1 MTSFYNTTLNAQ
13 PTLTMKNHFI
23 ILFTL
28 ISFSA
33 LAQRPSVKIES
44 FDGPK
49 PYTSLDL
56 NNKPGNFQFAIVT
69 DRTGGHRPGV
79 FLDGVKKL
87 NLLQPEFVISVGDLI
102 EGYTTNEETLD
113 REWAEFNGFIDQ
125 LQMPFFYVPGN
136 HDITNKVMEDK
147 WLEMYGRTYYSFV
160 YQDVLFMCLN
170 SEDNYRGSS
179 RGTIDDEQYEWI
191 AKTLEENKDVKWTMF
206 FLHQPLWAQQAET
219 LRWPDV
225 EKLLVNRKHTVYA
238 GHRHS
243 YVQYERNNGKY
254 YILATTGGGSSLR
267 GPQFGEFDHVVW
279 ITMTDEGPIMANLQL
294 EGIWSE
300 DMITDDFKAAFTPL
314 INRNPISVEPILVQ
328 SKTFNEGQI
337 SLKITN
343 DSDYPMTVKLS
354 FKYNTKLL
362 PAVAEQ
368 TYEVNPNS
376 VEQVTIDLKASDF
389 NLNNFKN
396 LIMSSEVIYSSSN
409 YPEVKAEFSHAIRP
423 EATLKLAKTSKKIQ
437 IDGNLEDWSSLKN
450 QVAEQA
456 VLKTDPFSHQGVKD
470 GSFTFD
476 LAYDTDFLY
485 VAAQVTDNDL
495 NVEDNGNPLR
505 QDGFHVTLDARA
517 LNISAMGTGGRET
530 LTLSTS
536 PNSDNFVNTRLYR
549 RASLPEGTQV
559 VSKKTDLGYNVE
571 MAIPLN
577 YLKEKQITDWK
588 SIRLNLFQ
596 TDYDM
601 DFMHETTISW
611 KPLWNSNEN
620 YIGSGIVLKD

>member
-1 MTSFYNTTLNAQ
+1 MRFYITS
-13 PTLTMKNHFI
+13 
-23 ILFTL
+23 LFLL
-28 ISFSA
+28 ISLSA
-33 LAQRPSVKIES
+33 LAQKPSVKIES
-44 FDGPK
+44 FVGPK

-87 NLLQPEFVISVGDLI
+87 NLLQPEFVMSVGDLI

-113 REWAEFNGFIDQ
+113 RQWTEFNGFIDQ

-147 WLEMYGRTYYSFV
+147 WLEMYGKTYYSFV
-160 YQDVLFMCLN
+160 YQEVLFMCLN

-254 YILATTGGGSSLR
+254 YILATTGGGSPMR

-279 ITMTDEGPIMANLQL
+279 ITMTEEGPIMANLQL
-294 EGIWSE
+294 DGIWSE
-300 DMITDDFKAAFTPL
+300 DVITDDFKTAFTPL
-314 INRNPISVEPILVQ
+314 INRNPISIEPILIQ
-328 SKTFNEGQI
+328 SKSFNEGKI

-343 DSDYPMTVKLS
+343 DSDYPMSAKLS
-354 FKYNTKLL
+354 FKYNTQLL

-376 VEQVTIDLKASDF
+376 VEQVTIDLKGNESKKTEYS
-389 NLNNFKN
+389 NLVMN
-396 LIMSSEVIYSSSN
+396 SEVVYKPKN
-409 YPEVKAEFSHAIRP
+409 YPEIKAEFSHSIRP
-423 EATLKLAKTSKKIQ
+423 ESTLKLKSSNKETQ
-437 IDGNLEDWSSLKN
+437 IDGNLNDWSNLKH
-450 QVAEQA
+450 QVGEQA
-456 VLKTDPFSHQGVKD
+456 VLRTDPFSHQGVKD

-476 LAYDTDFLY
+476 LAYDAEFLY
-485 VAAQVTDNDL
+485 IAAEVTDNEL
-495 NVEDNGNPLR
+495 NVKENGNPLR
-505 QDGFHVTLDARA
+505 HDGFHVMLDARA
-517 LNISAMGTGGRET
+517 MNVSAMSNGGRQT

-536 PNSDNFVNTRLYR
+536 PNLDGSANSRLYR
-549 RASLPEGTQV
+549 RSSLPKGTQI
-559 VSKKTDLGYNVE
+559 VSKKTDRGYNVE
-571 MAIPLN
+571 IAIPLS
-577 YLKEKQITDWK
+577 YLKEKQFTDWK

-596 TDYDM
+596 TDYDN

-611 KPLWNSNEN
+611 KPLWNSSEN